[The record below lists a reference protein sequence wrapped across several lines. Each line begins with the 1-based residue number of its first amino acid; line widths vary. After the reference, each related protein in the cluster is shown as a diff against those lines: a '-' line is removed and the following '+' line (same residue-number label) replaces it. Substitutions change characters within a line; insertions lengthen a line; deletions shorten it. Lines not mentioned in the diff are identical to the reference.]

1 MQQVAIE
8 AAPVAWVLNG
18 YPWWVHVG
26 VILLTGIFGGLLN
39 AILSGGPTY
48 GIRLGR
54 LSAGENSGMRMLHLG
69 VWGSI
74 LVGIGAALAAWGTGF
89 HQTPLPAMIAGCLF
103 AGLAGA
109 NYLTSR
115 AQQAAAEET
124 ARNQGQAIGDLLDA
138 VEETRA
144 TGSTTNPPE

>member
-1 MQQVAIE
+1 MQQVASE
-8 AAPVAWVLNG
+8 AAPIAWVLNG

-48 GIRLGR
+48 GVRLGR
-54 LSAGENSGMRMLHLG
+54 LSAGENSGTRMLHSG

-89 HQTPLPAMIAGCLF
+89 HQTPLPAMIAGPVRWSCWCELPHKSSA
-103 AGLAGA
+103 AGSGRGNRPQSGAG
-109 NYLTSR
+109 NR
-115 AQQAAAEET
+115 
-124 ARNQGQAIGDLLDA
+124 
-138 VEETRA
+138 
-144 TGSTTNPPE
+144 GSPGRR